1 MISRSERLLQNW
13 KGAQPILKYR
23 KRYQIPILF
32 GFAFTVYISLFGGLA
47 TGNIILAGM
56 GILSA
61 GIYAFLFITVT
72 NVIRSRSKEEKQLRM
87 KQERMKEIID
97 AVTEYDQDR
106 NDVRLQDL
114 KTKIV
119 TYIEDLPDEL
129 KNESIDPTK
138 VYLAI
143 DKAEE
148 SLQQVREL
156 KTLQDED
163 RKKIN
168 ETIHEVMRQLSI
180 NRIAFTK
187 TYNLKVESE
196 RERDQ
201 LRQEKDNEIKKL
213 RIELETAVT
222 SISTDKIKIAE
233 LEKRIKDLEAK

>member
-129 KNESIDPTK
+129 KNESID
-138 VYLAI
+138 
-143 DKAEE
+143 
-148 SLQQVREL
+148 
-156 KTLQDED
+156 
-163 RKKIN
+163 
-168 ETIHEVMRQLSI
+168 
-180 NRIAFTK
+180 
-187 TYNLKVESE
+187 
-196 RERDQ
+196 
-201 LRQEKDNEIKKL
+201 
-213 RIELETAVT
+213 
-222 SISTDKIKIAE
+222 
-233 LEKRIKDLEAK
+233 

>member
-1 MISRSERLLQNW
+1 
-13 KGAQPILKYR
+13 
-23 KRYQIPILF
+23 
-32 GFAFTVYISLFGGLA
+32 LFGGLA

-222 SISTDKIKIAE
+222 SISTDKIK
-233 LEKRIKDLEAK
+233 